1 MTVELSQPLKEK
13 FLNMIPLQRFG
24 TAEEVAQVVLF
35 LLSDESQYI
44 TGQTLQLD
52 GGLGI

>member
-1 MTVELSQPLKEK
+1 M
-13 FLNMIPLQRFG
+13 NMIPLKRFG
-24 TAEEVAQVVLF
+24 TADEVALVALF

-44 TGQTLQLD
+44 TGQTMQID